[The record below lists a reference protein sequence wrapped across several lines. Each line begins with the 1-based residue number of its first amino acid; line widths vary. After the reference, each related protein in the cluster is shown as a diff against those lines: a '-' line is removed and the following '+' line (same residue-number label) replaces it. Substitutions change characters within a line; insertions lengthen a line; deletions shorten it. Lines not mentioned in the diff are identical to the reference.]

1 MRKFST
7 LLLSLGMLAPTM
19 SYAATAD
26 LTRKVPNNKCYGT
39 RGDTYTENVPQSPGW
54 TEKCNYRLFFFND
67 IDTVAEVPD
76 GQCITEIRDI
86 LNEQLKGLSGNDVMY
101 VMGLAD
107 SRGRDKYNINLAKR
121 RMEHVLNMLDPQL
134 RDTKHNSNNLE
145 YFVAGES
152 DDMAQYGGDGRTSNP
167 RERAVCVIISSAG
180 APKEFVQISSAV
192 SVKQDAHITI
202 TKGNHQTL
210 EQRIKSIVAY
220 LRNVSESQGTSVW
233 KNKEGNFNSSR
244 LVSDSVAG
252 VVLGTAG
259 GLITSNVIKKNQVKG
274 GFEDIKCTVGGQIV
288 AEFGDDFSVGM
299 R

>member
-1 MRKFST
+1 MKVLIPAKSNSIRIYNKNFRDFYNNESLVE
-7 LLLSLGMLAPTM
+7 LLIKKLLKIFNSSDIYLSCDEDKK
-19 SYAATAD
+19 D
-26 LTRKVPNNKCYGT
+26 LT
-39 RGDTYTENVPQSPGW
+39 
-54 TEKCNYRLFFFND
+54 
-67 IDTVAEVPD
+67 
-76 GQCITEIRDI
+76 
-86 LNEQLKGLSGNDVMY
+86 
-101 VMGLAD
+101 
-107 SRGRDKYNINLAKR
+107 DKYNINLAKR

-274 GFEDIKCTVGGQIV
+274 GFEDISCTIGGQVV
-288 AEFGDDFSVGM
+288 AGWKDEFRVGIH
-299 R
+299 